1 MVKYNIYV
9 TFVNGTTKEY
19 MTKGYVIKPDWLI
32 LYMLSG
38 CETSIAINQIREFS
52 VEEINK

>member
-1 MVKYNIYV
+1 MGRYNIYV
-9 TFVNGTTKEY
+9 TFINGTTKEY

-52 VEEINK
+52 VEEVK